1 MEMPDLP
8 PSEKRSEERKQLKFW
23 IEHCH
28 NLEAMVSALK
38 EEISALKEEL
48 SNNESVTKR
57 IRP

>member
-28 NLEAMVSALK
+28 RLEQQISSLK
-38 EEISALKEEL
+38 ERISAL
-48 SNNESVTKR
+48 ESDAKR

>member
-28 NLEAMVSALK
+28 ELEATISFLR
-38 EEISALKEEL
+38 ERISALEEEL
-48 SNNESVTKR
+48 LNSASTTQR
-57 IRP
+57 IQP

>member
-1 MEMPDLP
+1 MPDLP

-28 NLEAMVSALK
+28 NLEAMVSVLK

-48 SNNESVTKR
+48 SNNESATKR